1 MHRQVTMLM
10 WRVCCVR
17 NGIVRHPRSLVVTL
31 VPRWGYRHLSDVLTE
46 GTFGQ
51 ERPEERLPSLNWWEA
66 T

>member
-1 MHRQVTMLM
+1 
-10 WRVCCVR
+10 
-17 NGIVRHPRSLVVTL
+17 
-31 VPRWGYRHLSDVLTE
+31 VLTE